1 MTASETLETNSM
13 LTQMITQEHLI
24 VIPDQTKMIL
34 LRIKLSVTVI
44 HTEFAG
50 SLALVFGVS
59 KAA

>member
-1 MTASETLETNSM
+1 
-13 LTQMITQEHLI
+13 